1 MHRICKI
8 YINQICTALEC
19 KVKYY
24 LLVNQEKYI
33 SWRITIK
40 ERAVRT
46 RGSRNSSF
54 IGATPKDAMK
64 LRIDRI

>member
-40 ERAVRT
+40 
-46 RGSRNSSF
+46 
-54 IGATPKDAMK
+54 
-64 LRIDRI
+64 